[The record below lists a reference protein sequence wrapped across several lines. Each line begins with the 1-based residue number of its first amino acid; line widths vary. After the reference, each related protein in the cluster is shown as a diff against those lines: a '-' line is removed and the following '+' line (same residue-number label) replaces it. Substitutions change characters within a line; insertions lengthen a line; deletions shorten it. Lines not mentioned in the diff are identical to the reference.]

1 MTQKQFD
8 REKTYQA
15 ALAIARAMLQQGI
28 IDDGDMDKMEAGFRI
43 KFCPFIGAFQ
53 GANP

>member
-1 MTQKQFD
+1 MTKEQFT

-15 ALAIARAMLQQGI
+15 ALAVTRAMLRQGV
-28 IDDGDMDKMEAGFRI
+28 IDAGDFDKMEQVFRI
-43 KFCPFIGAFQ
+43 KFCPIIGAFQ

>member
-1 MTQKQFD
+1 MTKEQFN

-15 ALAIARAMLQQGI
+15 TLAIARAMQSQGI
-28 IDDGDMDKMEAGFRI
+28 IDDGDLDKLEAVFRI